1 MSNSK
6 KIILGILSTIA
17 CALSLTVLLLMTQAY
32 LSWTRQPLG
41 PALDYPTAWELPATW
56 TASPDASEATL
67 TLAPTLNFATETPA
81 SSFLPCTDLPTM
93 NLLVIG
99 TDARSNEYRY
109 GRADMIRVA
118 CVEFEA
124 QRITV
129 LEFPR
134 DLWVKIPEV

>member
-1 MSNSK
+1 
-6 KIILGILSTIA
+6 
-17 CALSLTVLLLMTQAY
+17 
-32 LSWTRQPLG
+32 
-41 PALDYPTAWELPATW
+41 
-56 TASPDASEATL
+56 
-67 TLAPTLNFATETPA
+67 
-81 SSFLPCTDLPTM
+81 M